1 MQESVLTKEEQIS
14 MLECMRRLIYSKDHL
29 TQEDRDFL
37 HIIRRVTEENKKD
50 E

>member
-1 MQESVLTKEEQIS
+1 MQDFVLTKEEQIS

-37 HIIRRVTEENKKD
+37 HIIGFITEENKKD
-50 E
+50 D